1 MNIMFIR
8 RVSVKNI
15 LLFILSSIV
24 VVLIL
29 VLASKKIRTIENYFM
44 LEKTDMGV
52 ILSIWD
58 KQDMEI
64 CSVKYMGDVKII
76 KISEDT
82 LLVINGKGDWR
93 QYTFINIA
101 TGEISDTFNDVSAWN
116 EQKVVYAIYEND
128 AIKIVVQ
135 DIYDKDKY
143 YMEVVRDFPIVAV
156 PHYVI
161 KSAKFIRNR
170 KIILEY
176 YVGEDWNE
184 KKETINLKV

>member
-101 TGEISDTFNDVSAWN
+101 TGEISDTFNEA
-116 EQKVVYAIYEND
+116 
-128 AIKIVVQ
+128 
-135 DIYDKDKY
+135 
-143 YMEVVRDFPIVAV
+143 PVA
-156 PHYVI
+156 
-161 KSAKFIRNR
+161 
-170 KIILEY
+170 
-176 YVGEDWNE
+176 
-184 KKETINLKV
+184 

>member
-1 MNIMFIR
+1 MNILFIR
-8 RVSVKNI
+8 RVGVKNI
-15 LLFILSSIV
+15 LLFLLSSIV

-29 VLASKKIRTIENYFM
+29 VLASKKNRTTENYFM
-44 LEKTDMGV
+44 IEKTDMGV

-58 KQDMEI
+58 RKDMEI

-82 LLVINGKGDWR
+82 LLAINGKGDWR
-93 QYTFINIA
+93 QYTFINIP

-116 EQKVVYAIYEND
+116 EQKVVYAIYENN

-143 YMEVVRDFPIVAV
+143 YMEIVRDFPIVAV
-156 PHYVI
+156 PHCVI

-184 KKETINLKV
+184 RKETINLKV